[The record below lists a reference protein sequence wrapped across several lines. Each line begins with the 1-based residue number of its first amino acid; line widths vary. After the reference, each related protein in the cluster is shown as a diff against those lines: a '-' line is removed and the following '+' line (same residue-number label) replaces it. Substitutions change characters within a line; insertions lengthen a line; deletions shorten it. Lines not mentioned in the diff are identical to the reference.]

1 MVRYD
6 EVGSMSKKLKTFF
19 FDLDVTN
26 FLIILVGIGVF
37 ALLMGAMNQSIIT
50 AQSIVTAVITTVI
63 VYVYFKKEYSRKIKK
78 LKLKN
83 KLLKKDSILDELCAS
98 KKTRNTK
105 LCNNYETSKRSFYNI
120 SYIPIIYS
128 TLYNMFYSKLYIT
141 YSIF

>member
-83 KLLKKDSILDELCAS
+83 KLLKKDSILDELRAS
-98 KKTRNTK
+98 KKTRNNK
-105 LCNNYETSKRSFYNI
+105 LCNNYETSNRSF
-120 SYIPIIYS
+120 
-128 TLYNMFYSKLYIT
+128 
-141 YSIF
+141 

>member
-6 EVGSMSKKLKTFF
+6 EVGSISKKLKTFF
-19 FDLDVTN
+19 LDLDITN
-26 FLIILVGIGVF
+26 FLIVLVGVGVF
-37 ALLMGAMNQSIIT
+37 ALLMGAMKQSIVT
-50 AQSIVTAVITTVI
+50 AQSIVIAVITTVI
-63 VYVYFKKEYSRKIKK
+63 VYIYFKKEYSRKIKK

-120 SYIPIIYS
+120 SNM
-128 TLYNMFYSKLYIT
+128 LLQRYNIND
-141 YSIF
+141 

>member
-6 EVGSMSKKLKTFF
+6 EVGSISKKLKTFF
-19 FDLDVTN
+19 LDLDVTN
-26 FLIILVGIGVF
+26 FLIVLVGVGVF
-37 ALLMGAMNQSIIT
+37 ALLMGAMNQSIVT
-50 AQSIVTAVITTVI
+50 AQSVVTAVITTVI

-120 SYIPIIYS
+120 SNM
-128 TLYNMFYSKLYIT
+128 LLQRYNIND
-141 YSIF
+141 

>member
-6 EVGSMSKKLKTFF
+6 EVGSISKKLKTFF
-19 FDLDVTN
+19 LDLDITN
-26 FLIILVGIGVF
+26 FLIVLVGVGVF
-37 ALLMGAMNQSIIT
+37 ALLMGAMNQSIVT
-50 AQSIVTAVITTVI
+50 AQSIVIAIITTVI

-120 SYIPIIYS
+120 SNM
-128 TLYNMFYSKLYIT
+128 LLQRYNIND
-141 YSIF
+141 

>member
-6 EVGSMSKKLKTFF
+6 EVGSISKKLKSFF
-19 FDLDVTN
+19 FNMDITN
-26 FLIILVGIGVF
+26 FLIIMVGVGVF
-37 ALLMGAMNQSIIT
+37 ALLMGAMNQSIVT
-50 AQSIVTAVITTVI
+50 AQSILTAVVTTVI

-120 SYIPIIYS
+120 SNM
-128 TLYNMFYSKLYIT
+128 LLQRYNIND
-141 YSIF
+141 

>member
-105 LCNNYETSKRSFYNI
+105 LCNNYETSKRRFDNISNMLLQRYNI
-120 SYIPIIYS
+120 
-128 TLYNMFYSKLYIT
+128 ND
-141 YSIF
+141 

>member
-6 EVGSMSKKLKTFF
+6 EVGSINKKLKTFF
-19 FDLDVTN
+19 LDLDITN
-26 FLIILVGIGVF
+26 FLIVLVGVGVF
-37 ALLMGAMNQSIIT
+37 ALLMGAMKQSIVT
-50 AQSIVTAVITTVI
+50 AQSIVIAIITTVI

-120 SYIPIIYS
+120 SNM
-128 TLYNMFYSKLYIT
+128 LLQRYNIND
-141 YSIF
+141 

>member
-63 VYVYFKKEYSRKIKK
+63 VYVYFKKCKYFR
-78 LKLKN
+78 
-83 KLLKKDSILDELCAS
+83 
-98 KKTRNTK
+98 
-105 LCNNYETSKRSFYNI
+105 
-120 SYIPIIYS
+120 
-128 TLYNMFYSKLYIT
+128 
-141 YSIF
+141 

>member
-120 SYIPIIYS
+120 SNM
-128 TLYNMFYSKLYIT
+128 LLQRYNIND
-141 YSIF
+141 

>member
-6 EVGSMSKKLKTFF
+6 EVGSISKKLKTFF
-19 FDLDVTN
+19 LDLDITN
-26 FLIILVGIGVF
+26 FLIVLVGVGVF
-37 ALLMGAMNQSIIT
+37 ALLMGAMNQSIVT
-50 AQSIVTAVITTVI
+50 AQSIVIAIITTVI
-63 VYVYFKKEYSRKIKK
+63 VYVYFTKEYSRKIKK

-120 SYIPIIYS
+120 SNM
-128 TLYNMFYSKLYIT
+128 LLQRYNIND
-141 YSIF
+141 

>member
-19 FDLDVTN
+19 LDLDVTN
-26 FLIILVGIGVF
+26 FLIIIVGIGVF
-37 ALLMGAMNQSIIT
+37 ALVMGAMNQSIIT
-50 AQSIVTAVITTVI
+50 AQSIVTAVVTTVI

-83 KLLKKDSILDELCAS
+83 KLLKKDSILDELCSS

-120 SYIPIIYS
+120 SNM
-128 TLYNMFYSKLYIT
+128 LLQRYNIND
-141 YSIF
+141 

>member
-6 EVGSMSKKLKTFF
+6 EVGSISKKLKTFF
-19 FDLDVTN
+19 LDLDITN
-26 FLIILVGIGVF
+26 FLIVLVGVGAF
-37 ALLMGAMNQSIIT
+37 ALLLGAMNQSIVT
-50 AQSIVTAVITTVI
+50 AQSIVIAVITTVI

-105 LCNNYETSKRSFYNI
+105 FR
-120 SYIPIIYS
+120 
-128 TLYNMFYSKLYIT
+128 
-141 YSIF
+141 

>member
-6 EVGSMSKKLKTFF
+6 EVGSINKKLKTFF
-19 FDLDVTN
+19 LDLDITN
-26 FLIILVGIGVF
+26 FLIVLVGVGVF
-37 ALLMGAMNQSIIT
+37 ALLMGAMKQSIVT
-50 AQSIVTAVITTVI
+50 AQSIVIAVITTVI
-63 VYVYFKKEYSRKIKK
+63 VYIYFKKEYSRKIKK

-120 SYIPIIYS
+120 SNM
-128 TLYNMFYSKLYIT
+128 LLQRYNIND
-141 YSIF
+141 

>member
-1 MVRYD
+1 MDRYD
-6 EVGSMSKKLKTFF
+6 EVGSISKKLKTFF
-19 FDLDVTN
+19 LDLDITN
-26 FLIILVGIGVF
+26 FLIVLVGVGVF
-37 ALLMGAMNQSIIT
+37 ALLMGAMNQSIVT
-50 AQSIVTAVITTVI
+50 AQSIVIAIITTVI

-120 SYIPIIYS
+120 SNM
-128 TLYNMFYSKLYIT
+128 LLQRYNIND
-141 YSIF
+141 